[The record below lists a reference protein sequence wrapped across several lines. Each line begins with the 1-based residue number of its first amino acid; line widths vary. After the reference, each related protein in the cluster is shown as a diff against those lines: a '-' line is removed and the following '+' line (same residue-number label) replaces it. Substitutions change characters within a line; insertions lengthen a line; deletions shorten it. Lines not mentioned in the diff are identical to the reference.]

1 MGDDIA
7 NYFCAFGNLKS
18 NEKKKKHRN
27 LMSLVQFKHAFGY
40 NKNKNVC
47 SKQGSLDMS

>member
-18 NEKKKKHRN
+18 NERKKEEFN
-27 LMSLVQFKHAFGY
+27 VTGTVQT
-40 NKNKNVC
+40 C
-47 SKQGSLDMS
+47 SRL